1 MVEGSCLCGTVR
13 WQMEGPYD
21 AMRNC
26 HCSMCRKAHASAFA
40 TFISVKK
47 SQFNWL
53 SGEDNIVDYRS
64 SPKFTRSFCKSC
76 GSNLPMSKL
85 SETNNI
91 VPAGCLNDDPGIKPQ
106 ERIFVAS
113 KAPWYEIA
121 DDIPQFETYPDYIP
135 RGVIE
140 QPARSKRD
148 DGKLQG
154 SCLCGAAI
162 YLITPPFNAIY
173 QCHCNRCRKAR
184 AAAFTING
192 FVEAENFEYVQGED
206 FIDRFNLPE
215 ADRFAQ
221 SFCSVCGSGMPHVG
235 VTDRPVP
242 IPFGSLD
249 DDPGGGPQAHIFTAN
264 MAPWDSIDDD
274 LQQYPGWL
282 E

>member
-1 MVEGSCLCGTVR
+1 
-13 WQMEGPYD
+13 MEGPYD

-26 HCSMCRKAHASAFA
+26 HCSMCRKAHGSAFA

-53 SGEDNIVDYRS
+53 SGQDNIVDYRS
-64 SPKFTRSFCKSC
+64 SPVFVRAFCKTC
-76 GSNLPMSKL
+76 GSNLPMEKL
-85 SETNNI
+85 SKTNNI
-91 VPAGCLNDDPGIKPQ
+91 VPAGCLNDDPGMRPT

-113 KAPWYEIA
+113 KAPWHDIA

-135 RGVIE
+135 RKAIE
-140 QPARSKRD
+140 QPQRSQRE

-154 SCLCGAAI
+154 SCLCGAAVF
-162 YLITPPFNAIY
+162 LITTPFSAIY
-173 QCHCNRCRKAR
+173 QCHCSRCRKAR
-184 AAAFTING
+184 AAAFTVNG
-192 FVEAENFEYVQGED
+192 FVAAENLEYIQGAS
-206 FIDRFNLPE
+206 FIERFDLPE

-221 SFCSVCGSGMPHVG
+221 SFCSVCGSGMPHAG

-242 IPFGSLD
+242 IPIGGLD
-249 DDPGGGPQAHIFTAN
+249 DDSNEGPQAHIFTAD